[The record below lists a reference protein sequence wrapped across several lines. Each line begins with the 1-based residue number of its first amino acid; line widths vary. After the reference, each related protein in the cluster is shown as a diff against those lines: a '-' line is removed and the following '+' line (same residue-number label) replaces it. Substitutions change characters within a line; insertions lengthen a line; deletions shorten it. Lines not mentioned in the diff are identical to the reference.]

1 LISCGRKRGVKK
13 KKKQL
18 KTQTRELT
26 RHRGEGVE
34 PGRLRVTG
42 RELGKGE
49 RTKGRERKT
58 RDRVAEKVMERA
70 RKKGRTKGR
79 KRWEKG

>member
-1 LISCGRKRGVKK
+1 
-13 KKKQL
+13 
-18 KTQTRELT
+18 
-26 RHRGEGVE
+26 VE